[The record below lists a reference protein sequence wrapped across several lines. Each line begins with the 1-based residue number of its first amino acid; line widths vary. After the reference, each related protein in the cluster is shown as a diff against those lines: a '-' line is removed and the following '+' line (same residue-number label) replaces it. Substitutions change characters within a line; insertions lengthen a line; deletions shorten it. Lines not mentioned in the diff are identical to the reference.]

1 MKFCYLILHY
11 KNIKDT
17 VKCIDSIRLTAPES
31 MIVIVDNGSG
41 DGTGRELREKYENE
55 LCHVIIEEENLG
67 FSKGNNA
74 GYSWIKDN
82 LDVDYIII
90 SNNDV
95 VFYQQDFEKRI
106 EQIYSEEHFFVL
118 GPDVYIPR
126 HKDHQ
131 SPIFLKAIT
140 AEELE
145 SELEQYRYYEAH
157 PEKFNRRLKL
167 HAFKNML
174 CSNVRLIG
182 RIYSRIR
189 KKDSI
194 DYRKKYINAGLQ
206 GSCLI
211 FSGDFVEKEDKAF
224 DPEPFL
230 YEEEVF
236 LYCRCMEK
244 GYKMV
249 YSPEIAIRHEEAA
262 SFNNSGGSND
272 EKLRFMLRHHVSA
285 REMLLEYLLSSKER
299 KKSDV

>member
-17 VKCIDSIRLTAPES
+17 VKCVESVRLTAPES

-41 DGTGRELREKYENE
+41 DGTGVKLKEKYESE
-55 LCHVIIEEENLG
+55 LCHVLIQKDNLG

-74 GYSWIKDN
+74 GYSWIRQN
-82 LDVDYIII
+82 LNVDYIVIC
-90 SNNDV
+90 NNDV
-95 VFYQQDFEKRI
+95 VFYQEDFESRVEK
-106 EQIYSEEHFFVL
+106 IYMQEKFCVL
-118 GPDVYIPR
+118 GPDIYIPR

-131 SPIFLKAIT
+131 NPIFLKAIT
-140 AEELE
+140 ADELE
-145 SELEQYRYYEAH
+145 AELEEYRYYESH
-157 PEKFNRRLKL
+157 PGKFNRRLKL

-182 RIYSRIR
+182 KIYSKIR
-189 KKDSI
+189 GKDSI
-194 DYRKKYINAGLQ
+194 DYRKKYVNAGLQ

-211 FSGDFVEKEDKAF
+211 FSRDFVEKEDKAF
-224 DPEPFL
+224 EPEPFL

-249 YSPEIAIRHEEAA
+249 YSPAIAIRHEEAA
-262 SFNNSGGSND
+262 SFNNSDKTNI
-272 EKLRFMLRHHVSA
+272 EKIKFMLRHHVSA

-299 KKSDV
+299 EKPDA